1 VTKVSVKPCVVTLV
15 QLIKYITKLTFRLAL
30 WFLCCIV
37 SVINEQKESLMW
49 VSTEKLAK
57 MEGVHAQ
64 TIRRKVE
71 AGFYPKVK
79 VTDGGHRR
87 IFISQD
93 KVFCYA
99 RVSSAKQ
106 QSSIDNQREILAEKY
121 PDAEFIS
128 DIASAFNFKRKGLQT
143 ILESAVQGH
152 SVHVVVTSKD
162 RVARSGFELIKWI
175 IELSGGGIEVLDQ
188 KAGPTEKFDT
198 AELIG
203 FITSFCNSHYGKRS
217 AEAKKRHRR
226 KKDTLLPGK

>member
-1 VTKVSVKPCVVTLV
+1 
-15 QLIKYITKLTFRLAL
+15 
-30 WFLCCIV
+30 
-37 SVINEQKESLMW
+37 
-49 VSTEKLAK
+49 

-106 QSSIDNQREILAEKY
+106 KSSINTQKKTLLEKY

-128 DIASAFNFKRKGLQT
+128 DIASAFNFTRKGLQT
-143 ILESAVQGH
+143 ILGSAMQGH
-152 SVHVVVTSKD
+152 SVHVVVASKD
-162 RVARSGFELIKWI
+162 RLARSGFELIRWI
-175 IELSGGGIEVLDQ
+175 IELSGGGIEILDE
-188 KAGPTEKFDT
+188 KTGPTEKFDT
-198 AELIG
+198 TELIG

-217 AEAKKRHRR
+217 AEARKRNRR
-226 KKDTLLPGK
+226 EENTVLPGE